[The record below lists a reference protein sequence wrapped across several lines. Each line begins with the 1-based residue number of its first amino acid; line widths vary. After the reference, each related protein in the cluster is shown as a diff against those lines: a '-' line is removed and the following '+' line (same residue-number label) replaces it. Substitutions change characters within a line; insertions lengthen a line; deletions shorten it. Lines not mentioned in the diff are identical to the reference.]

1 MNNIF
6 NMELLAVEAELLEE
20 IERRQQ
26 VEQNLHIAQT
36 IIANQARL
44 IQQYQHQLYNM
55 LSQNNTRNTSK
66 VPKCARRLNF
76 DNM

>member
-1 MNNIF
+1 
-6 NMELLAVEAELLEE
+6 MELLAAEAELLEE

-44 IQQYQHQLYNM
+44 IHQYQQQFYYM
-55 LSQNNTRNTSK
+55 LRQQRQEVN
-66 VPKCARRLNF
+66 VPKCARRLQF
-76 DNM
+76 ENM